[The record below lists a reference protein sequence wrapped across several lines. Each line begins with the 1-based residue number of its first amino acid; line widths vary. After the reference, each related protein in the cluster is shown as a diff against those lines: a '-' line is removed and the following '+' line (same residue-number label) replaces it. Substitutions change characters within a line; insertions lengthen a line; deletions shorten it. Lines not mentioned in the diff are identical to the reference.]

1 MAGADVPR
9 PREPSFS
16 PAGRLAG
23 LIQASHPFPI
33 AMVVSLTLLLGLASA
48 AGEVDGSRLGLALV
62 SMLCSQLAIGWS
74 NDYLDR
80 ERDARFQ
87 PEKPVPSGLVKAS
100 ALFVLAALA
109 LAVSVTVA
117 AALGPAVLGWLLA
130 GTACGFAYNLRFKDS
145 PLSWAPYVVAFAIL
159 PPFVW
164 SALDA
169 YRREFLWL
177 YAVGAPLAVAAHLA
191 NSLPDIETDAAAGSA
206 GLAVR
211 LGRTGA
217 LALLYACLLA
227 PVAIIIASLTWLSYD
242 STLLA
247 ATLACYGGLVLASRF
262 AYGLRPLRR
271 GAALGFR
278 LIAPAAVILAAG
290 WLAAL

>member
-1 MAGADVPR
+1 VSATMA
-9 PREPSFS
+9 
-16 PAGRLAG
+16 
-23 LIQASHPFPI
+23 
-33 AMVVSLTLLLGLASA
+33 
-48 AGEVDGSRLGLALV
+48 
-62 SMLCSQLAIGWS
+62 
-74 NDYLDR
+74 
-80 ERDARFQ
+80 
-87 PEKPVPSGLVKAS
+87 
-100 ALFVLAALA
+100 
-109 LAVSVTVA
+109 AV
-117 AALGPAVLGWLLA
+117 LGPAVLAWLLA
-130 GTACGFAYNLRFKDS
+130 GTACGFAYNFWFKDS

-164 SALDA
+164 SALDS
-169 YRREFLWL
+169 YRSEFLWL

-191 NSLPDIETDAAAGSA
+191 NSLPDVETDAAAGSA

-217 LALLYACLLA
+217 LVLLYACLLA
-227 PVAIIIASLTWLSYD
+227 PVAVIFASLKWLSYD

-247 ATLACYGGLVLASRF
+247 ATLACYGVLVLASRY